1 MPWESLGWWFDLP
14 EVGEKAP
21 DFTLVDQDRK
31 PRSLSEFR
39 GRKIV
44 LAFFPGAFTSVCT
57 KEMCTFRDSMSKFNE
72 LDAVVI
78 GISVNDPFTQKAF
91 AEANG
96 LNFILLSDYN
106 REAVRKYNVYHEN
119 FAGLSG
125 YTAAKRAVF
134 ILDKEGV
141 IRYKWVSD
149 DPLKEPNYSEIVSEL
164 AKI

>member
-1 MPWESLGWWFDLP
+1 MP

-21 DFTLVDQDRK
+21 DFTLVDQERK
-31 PRSLSEFR
+31 ARSLSEFK
-39 GRKIV
+39 GKKVV

-72 LDAVVI
+72 LDAVVL

-91 AEANG
+91 AEANN

-106 REAVRKYNVYHEN
+106 REVVRKYNVYHED
-119 FAGLSG
+119 FIGLKG

-134 ILDKEGV
+134 IIDREGV

-149 DPLKEPNYSEIVSEL
+149 DPLKEPNYEEIVNEL